1 MARDLKSLAGGGS
14 MSFVSEDIR
23 PVDDVPVTFIN
34 IFEVSVEQR
43 STRASSGGATG
54 RRSGVLRQGSD
65 RAAATGGGHRGH
77 PTNFRGIRGG
87 GPAWQDGDAVGAPE
101 DAGTAM
107 AANPGSNEAANAGV
121 NADGGEPKGGTTKAP
136 RGR

>member
-1 MARDLKSLAGGGS
+1 MARDLKSLAGGSS
-14 MSFVSEDIR
+14 MSFVGEDIK

-87 GPAWQDGDAVGAPE
+87 RPAWQDGDAVGAPE
-101 DAGTAM
+101 DAGTAV
-107 AANPGSNEAANAGV
+107 AANTGA
-121 NADGGEPKGGTTKAP
+121 NADGGEPQERDGEGPTGP
-136 RGR
+136 VRGSRR